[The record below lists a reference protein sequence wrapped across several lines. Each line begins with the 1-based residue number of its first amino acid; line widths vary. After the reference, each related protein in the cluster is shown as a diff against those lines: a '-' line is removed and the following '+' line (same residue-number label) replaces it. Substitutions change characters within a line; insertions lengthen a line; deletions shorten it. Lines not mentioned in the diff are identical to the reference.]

1 MAITLEEYLR
11 KHEELTLQEQE
22 NKINYGKVIDEIE
35 QTHRRHQQRELDT
48 YHDARMRAKESYM
61 EQVQELQRQKRE
73 LKTERLLTYQQ
84 EQIALGKEI
93 SNQ

>member
-1 MAITLEEYLR
+1 MAITLEEYLK

-22 NKINYGKVIDEIE
+22 NKINHGKVMDEIE
-35 QTHRRHQQRELDT
+35 QTHRRHQQQEIDD
-48 YHDARMRAKESYM
+48 YHDAKMRAKEAYM

-84 EQIALGKEI
+84 EQMALGKEI

>member
-1 MAITLEEYLR
+1 MAITLEEYLK

-22 NKINYGKVIDEIE
+22 NKKNHGLILDQIE
-35 QTHRRHQQRELDT
+35 QKHRQNQLREIDL
-48 YHDARMRAKESYM
+48 YM
-61 EQVQELQRQKRE
+61 EMKRNENAAYMEKVQALQKQKRE

-84 EQIALGKEI
+84 EQMALGKEV

>member
-1 MAITLEEYLR
+1 MAITLEEYLK

-22 NKINYGKVIDEIE
+22 NKINHGKVMDEIE
-35 QTHRRHQQRELDT
+35 QTHRRHQQQELDD
-48 YHDARMRAKESYM
+48 YHDARQRAKEAYM

-84 EQIALGKEI
+84 KQIALGKNEA
-93 SNQ
+93 

>member
-1 MAITLEEYLR
+1 MAITLEEYLK

-22 NKINYGKVIDEIE
+22 NKINHGKVMDEIE
-35 QTHRRHQQRELDT
+35 QTHRRHQQQELDA
-48 YHDARMRAKESYM
+48 YHDARQRAKEAYM

-84 EQIALGKEI
+84 EQIALGKEV

>member
-1 MAITLEEYLR
+1 MAITLEEYLK

-22 NKINYGKVIDEIE
+22 NKINHGKVIDEIE
-35 QTHRRHQQRELDT
+35 QTHRCHQQQELDD
-48 YHDARMRAKESYM
+48 YHDAKMRAKEAYM
-61 EQVQELQRQKRE
+61 EQVYELQRQKRE

-84 EQIALGKEI
+84 EQMALGKEV

>member
-1 MAITLEEYLR
+1 MAITLEEYLKR
-11 KHEELTLQEQE
+11 HEELTLQEQE
-22 NKINYGKVIDEIE
+22 NKINHGKVMDEIE
-35 QTHRRHQQRELDT
+35 QTHRRHQQQEIDD
-48 YHDARMRAKESYM
+48 YHDAKMRAKEAYM

-84 EQIALGKEI
+84 EQMALGKEI